1 MTDLS
6 EIRVLSKKDFESNQD
21 VRWCPGCG
29 DYAVLSQI
37 QKLMPTLGIP
47 RENFAFISG
56 IGCSSRFPYYMET
69 YGMHSIHGRAP
80 AIASGLK
87 LARPELSVWLV
98 TGDGD
103 ALAIGGNHFIHA
115 IRRNIGLK
123 IILLNNRIYGL
134 TKGQYSPTTELGE
147 KTKSTPLGNI
157 DRPFNPVAL
166 ALGAGATFVAR
177 TVDADQAHMASVLK
191 RAAAHE
197 GTAFV
202 EVLQN
207 CLVFNDGAY
216 DAITDKSVRDDARL
230 LLEHGKP
237 LIFGK
242 NKDKGVCLRGL
253 KPEVVTIDGGGENGE
268 RNVTEADLFVYD
280 ETAAHGGPAFLISQL
295 EAPEFP
301 IPLGVFRS
309 VNEPSYEKRNNQL
322 HADTR
327 ARCGQGELSAL
338 FNSGDVWRVE

>member
-1 MTDLS
+1 MTDVS

-37 QKLMPTLGIP
+37 QKLMPTLGVP

-69 YGMHSIHGRAP
+69 YGMHGIHGRAP

-87 LARPELSVWLV
+87 LARPELSVWVV

-123 IILLNNRIYGL
+123 IIMLNNRIYGL
-134 TKGQYSPTTELGE
+134 TKGQYSPTTELGK

-177 TVDADQAHMASVLK
+177 TVDADQAHMASMLK

-202 EVLQN
+202 EVFQN

-216 DAITDKSVRDDARL
+216 DAITDKSTRDDTRL

-242 NKDKGVCLRGL
+242 NRDKGVRLRGF
-253 KPEVVTIDGGGENGE
+253 KPEVVTLGENS
-268 RNVTEADLFVYD
+268 VTEADLFVHD
-280 ETAAHGGPAFLISQL
+280 ETAEHGGLAFLISQL
-295 EAPEFP
+295 EAPIFP
-301 IPLGVFRS
+301 VPLGVFRD
-309 VNEPSYEKRNNQL
+309 VNEPSYEARNEQL

-327 ARCGQGELSAL
+327 AGRGKGNLSTL
-338 FNSGDVWRVE
+338 FNSGDTWTVV

>member
-1 MTDLS
+1 MTLQMI
-6 EIRVLSKKDFESNQD
+6 EPAPLTRKDFESDQP

-29 DYAVLSQI
+29 DYAVLAQI
-37 QKLMPTLGIP
+37 QKLMPTLEIP

-87 LARPELSVWLV
+87 ITRPELSVWVV

-115 IRRNIGLK
+115 MRRNIGLK
-123 IILLNNRIYGL
+123 IVLLNNRIYGL
-134 TKGQYSPTTELGE
+134 TKGQCSPTSEFGKRT
-147 KTKSTPLGNI
+147 KTTPLGSI
-157 DRPFNPVAL
+157 DRPFSPVSV

-177 TVDADQAHMASVLK
+177 TIDSDLQHLQETLR
-191 RAAAHE
+191 RAAGHT

-207 CLVFNDGAY
+207 CMVFNDGAY
-216 DAITDKSVRDDARL
+216 DPISNKTTRDDERV

-237 LIFGK
+237 LIYGK
-242 NKDKGVCLRGL
+242 DRSKGIRMRGL
-253 KPEVVTIDGGGENGE
+253 EPESVTVGENG
-268 RNVTEADLFVYD
+268 VTAADLVVHD
-280 ETAAHGGPAFLISQL
+280 EHAHNGGLAFFLSQFTAPL
-295 EAPEFP
+295 PV
-301 IPLGVFRS
+301 PLGIFRAVES
-309 VNEPSYEKRNNQL
+309 PVYEILNGQL
-322 HADTR
+322 AAD
-327 ARCGQGELSAL
+327 ARKQRGRGTLEKL
-338 FNSGDVWRVE
+338 FDSGDTWVIN